1 MLDVANVAVSVGE
14 LGIVAGVQ
22 LAAVF
27 QSPLV
32 GADFHVALPAKL
44 MLAAANRNNSTV
56 GITTN
61 HLLLR
66 RFGARAIVPGGKVM
80 RL

>member
-44 MLAAANRNNSTV
+44 MLAANRDNSTV